1 MHSIVQMFLNIQ
13 MFGITRTKHL
23 DSNKMFLV
31 IYKPP
36 TTLVL
41 LTAINTACREKLCKK
56 FNINTKGNQGGGVW
70 YQ

>member
-31 IYKPP
+31 ITSIFCFLKGPMS
-36 TTLVL
+36 LKD
-41 LTAINTACREKLCKK
+41 IIK
-56 FNINTKGNQGGGVW
+56 FFW
-70 YQ
+70 